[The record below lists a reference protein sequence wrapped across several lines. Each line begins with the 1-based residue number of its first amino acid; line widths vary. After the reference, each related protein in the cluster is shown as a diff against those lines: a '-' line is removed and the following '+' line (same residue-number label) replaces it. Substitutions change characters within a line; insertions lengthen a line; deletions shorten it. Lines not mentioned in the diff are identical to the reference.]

1 MHIKIKQHVNPLM
14 NQDFCMKSSA
24 DFMQTCSM
32 CVCRFYPNLQYVC
45 MCRFYAEL
53 CM

>member
-1 MHIKIKQHVNPLM
+1 MHIKIKQHVNPL
-14 NQDFCMKSSA
+14 MKSSA